1 MNSPSQKL
9 LFISMSNYS
18 GGAENILRMVA
29 AVKNNPLIFLKRLF
43 NSNLII
49 PKGQNVQY
57 LTEGPM
63 LIGFLT
69 LVKALYP
76 YRKDCTI
83 ISTHPYLN
91 SYLGLLKRIGYIK
104 SNLIVRECTSVFM
117 RYTGFKRLSYQ
128 IAYKLGY
135 PAVNLII
142 CQTEIMRNQ
151 LLEQNKFIPNNKALI
166 KENPIDL
173 KQVLK
178 KAEEGL
184 SEDLVDSDF
193 ICSAGRLIPE
203 KGFSIL
209 IHAFANIAAQYKNL
223 KLLILGE
230 GRERERLH
238 NLIKEIG
245 LDGRVILKGH
255 VNNPIPYFKKAK
267 LCVVSSIMEGF
278 PNVLLE
284 MMAVNDAVISTLCAG
299 GIEDIPSI
307 IKVEVNNTQALA
319 QAMKSLITDQGVNK
333 VTDRMK
339 YLESRTPKTF
349 IHSIL
354 KEAKRVN
361 A

>member
-9 LFISMSNYS
+9 LFISMSNYA
-18 GGAENILRMVA
+18 GGAENILRMA
-29 AVKNNPLIFLKRLF
+29 AGVTNNPLIFLKRLF
-43 NSNLII
+43 NSRLLI
-49 PKGQNVQY
+49 PKEQSVQY

-63 LIGFLT
+63 FIGFLI
-69 LVKALYP
+69 LVKALFP
-76 YRKDCTI
+76 YRKGYTI

-104 SNLIVRECTSVFM
+104 SNLIVRECTSVFT
-117 RYTGFKRLSYQ
+117 RYTGVKKISYQ

-135 PAVNLII
+135 PAVNLIV
-142 CQTEIMRNQ
+142 CQTAIMRNQ
-151 LLEQNKFIPNNKALI
+151 LLKQNKFIPNNKAVI

-173 KQVLK
+173 NQILK
-178 KAEEGL
+178 KAEESL
-184 SEDLVDSDF
+184 PEDLANEDF
-193 ICSAGRLIPE
+193 VCTAGRLIPE

-209 IHAFANIAAQYKNL
+209 IHAFANIADQHKNL

-230 GRERERLH
+230 GRERAHLH
-238 NLIKEIG
+238 HLINEMG

-255 VNNPIPYFKKAK
+255 IDNPIPYFKKAK

-307 IKVEVNNTQALA
+307 IKVEVNNTQALT
-319 QAMKSLITDQGVNK
+319 QALESLIVDREVNK
-333 VTDRMK
+333 VVDRMK

-349 IHSIL
+349 INSIL
-354 KEAKRVN
+354 N
-361 A
+361 NLNS

>member
-9 LFISMSNYS
+9 LFISMSNYA

-29 AVKNNPLIFLKRLF
+29 GVTNNPLIFLKRLF
-43 NSNLII
+43 NSCLLIS
-49 PKGQNVQY
+49 KEQSVQY

-63 LIGFLT
+63 LIGFLM
-69 LVKALYP
+69 LIKALYP
-76 YRKDCTI
+76 YRKGYTI

-91 SYLGLLKRIGYIK
+91 SYLGLLKRLGYIK
-104 SNLIVRECTSVFM
+104 SNLIVRECTSVFI
-117 RYTGFKRLSYQ
+117 RYTGFKKLSYQ
-128 IAYKLGY
+128 VAYKLGY
-135 PAVNLII
+135 PAVNLIV
-142 CQTEIMRNQ
+142 CQTEIMRHQ
-151 LLEQNKFIPNNKALI
+151 LLKENKFIPNNKALT

-173 KQVLK
+173 NQIVK
-178 KAEEGL
+178 KSEESL
-184 SEDLVDSDF
+184 SEDLMDSDF
-193 ICSAGRLIPE
+193 ICTAGRLIPE

-209 IHAFANIAAQYKNL
+209 IHAFANIADQYKNL

-230 GRERERLH
+230 GGEREHLH

-255 VNNPIPYFKKAK
+255 VDNPIPYFKKAK
-267 LCVVSSIMEGF
+267 LCVVSSIIEGF

-307 IKVEVNNTQALA
+307 VKIEVNNVEVLSQAI
-319 QAMKSLITDQGVNK
+319 KSLMIDRERNK
-333 VTDRMK
+333 VVDRMK

-349 IHSIL
+349 IDSIL
-354 KEAKRVN
+354 N
-361 A
+361 NLNL